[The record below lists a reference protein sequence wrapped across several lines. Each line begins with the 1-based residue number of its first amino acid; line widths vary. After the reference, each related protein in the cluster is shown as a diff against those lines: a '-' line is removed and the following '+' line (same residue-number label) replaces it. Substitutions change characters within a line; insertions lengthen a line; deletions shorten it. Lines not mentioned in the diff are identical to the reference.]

1 MTSIN
6 QLVKVLENTDKSST
20 ELILDVLEEIKRLI
34 SKNLT
39 ESDIESLLKDI
50 ITLLCEKRNDLVI
63 FSYIGTKIEEIVT
76 ENSQNDTKLTIKAI
90 YEFFDQLRVIN
101 DETVDHAS
109 IYLQKQQKIERII
122 TVSYSRLVFNVIKKG
137 SFKTVYVCESRPKNE
152 GIRFAQDLLDETKGV
167 EVVLLPDALGPK
179 TLIEKADA
187 VLLGMDAWFL
197 DNSISNKTGSL
208 SLALTAKY
216 IHKPVLV
223 IGNVLK
229 KVNYPP
235 ENYNQQN
242 FAEELKKTYPALH
255 GNVSY
260 LNEYFDV
267 VPSNLITK
275 ILE

>member
-122 TVSYSRLVFNVIKKG
+122 TVSYSRLVFNVIK
-137 SFKTVYVCESRPKNE
+137 SRPKNE